1 VKLYDPEHL
10 QVRVDVPLADAAKVK
25 IGDGAEVST
34 ETMSGRTFHGKVTR
48 FVHEANVQKNT
59 VQVKVGISDPAPELK
74 PEMLAKA
81 RIMTGKGAEPAAP
94 MGDMPGMPG
103 MKIDGGSSGSPA
115 AGGDGVVM
123 VPRAAIVRMAGMP
136 EMVWVLNQQTS
147 SAEMRHVR
155 LGAARGEDVEVIEGL
170 RPGDRVIVNP
180 SESIKEG
187 AKVRVK

>member
-1 VKLYDPEHL
+1 
-10 QVRVDVPLADAAKVK
+10 
-25 IGDGAEVST
+25 
-34 ETMSGRTFHGKVTR
+34 
-48 FVHEANVQKNT
+48 
-59 VQVKVGISDPAPELK
+59 
-74 PEMLAKA
+74 
-81 RIMTGKGAEPAAP
+81 

-115 AGGDGVVM
+115 ADGDGVVM